1 MAKVALLG
9 DCHNGAGKS
18 STILQ
23 EHFAKF
29 YDFFFDYLEKNNIK
43 KIVQTGD
50 FFDQRRD
57 IHFTTIQKTN
67 EYFFTPLK
75 KLNIDLY
82 IISGN
87 HDCTFKNH
95 NRINSVDL
103 LCRDKATVVDLF
115 PQTIVIDNTS
125 IDLFPW
131 INPENLVESI
141 EFAKNSVSQYAVGHF
156 EFANFPMYPG
166 TLAEHGMD
174 HKLFSNY
181 DQVFSG
187 HYHCISERDNCL
199 YVGTPYELTW
209 GDWSDPKGFWIL
221 DTEDGSK
228 EYVRSPYT
236 LFEKIFY
243 VEGMEYDFAQVTDK
257 YVKIIV
263 VDKVDQ
269 KKFDKF
275 VNSVNGAKPH
285 DMKIIDHSIAE
296 AVSIALGSSDVLV
309 TTQSMI
315 ESVIDVMDTS
325 LDRDKLKTHILTMY
339 AEANQIINAL

>member
-9 DCHNGAGKS
+9 DTHLGHSKS
-18 STILQ
+18 IDIIHD
-23 EHFAKF
+23 HFAKF
-29 YDFFFDYLEKNNIK
+29 YSFMEKELVERNIK
-43 KIVQTGD
+43 HVIQTGD
-50 FFDQRRD
+50 LYDYRREV
-57 IHFTTIQKTN
+57 HFYTLFRSQ
-67 EYFFTPLK
+67 EYFFDMFARNGIELSV
-75 KLNIDLY
+75 IA
-82 IISGN
+82 GN
-87 HDCTFKNH
+87 HDCVYKNT
-95 NRINSVDL
+95 NKVNSIRTLGTTCANIVDM
-103 LCRDKATVVDLF
+103 V
-115 PQTIVIDNTS
+115 PQTIIIDNTS

-131 INPENLVESI
+131 INPENLAESI

-156 EFANFPMYPG
+156 EFANFPMHPG

-187 HYHCISERDNCL
+187 HYHTVSEKENIL
-199 YVGTPYELTW
+199 YTGTPYELTW
-209 GDWSDPKGFWIL
+209 NDWSDPKGFWIL

-228 EYVRSPYT
+228 EYVRNPYT
-236 LFEKIFY
+236 LFEKISY
-243 VEGMEYDFAQVTDK
+243 VEGMDYDFAQVTDK